1 MWGFGS
7 ATVTSSARQHQS
19 DPRWAQCGAN
29 ASPVLRIAGA
39 EGQFGENWTNGI
51 YDVEVIHPEMP
62 PVYVLRAGPY
72 ERFLY
77 LDAERYWRV
86 GSCEY
91 KDQEKA
97 AAGSMRSLHPV
108 PAGTLPPAVEAW
120 TVRLGYED
128 WSEQRVA
135 VEVLPTPPS
144 GGYLAAQPGTAPA
157 VAEASE

>member
-1 MWGFGS
+1 
-7 ATVTSSARQHQS
+7 
-19 DPRWAQCGAN
+19 DPKWAQCGA
-29 ASPVLRIAGA
+29 AESPVLRIAGA

-62 PVYVLRAGPY
+62 PVYVLRSGPY

-128 WSEQRVA
+128 WSEQGVA
-135 VEVLPTPPS
+135 VQVLPSPPS

-157 VAEASE
+157 AAEASA

>member
-1 MWGFGS
+1 MLP
-7 ATVTSSARQHQS
+7 TSLEWPGQTPSTPMLFAAS
-19 DPRWAQCGAN
+19 SLPGA
-29 ASPVLRIAGA
+29 
-39 EGQFGENWTNGI
+39 
-51 YDVEVIHPEMP
+51 
-62 PVYVLRAGPY
+62 
-72 ERFLY
+72 
-77 LDAERYWRV
+77 AERYWRV

-135 VEVLPTPPS
+135 VEVLPAPPS
-144 GGYLAAQPGTAPA
+144 GGYLAAQPGAAPA
-157 VAEASE
+157 VAEASV